1 MQGGVRGAGCW
12 VWAAWRA
19 SESLPEKGLTR
30 VCHWWLERDSRQG
43 WVQHMLP
50 WPKGSLRTNERRMPS
65 SGATLTSKLG
75 SICRSRSRCLCLHFS
90 FGFPSRFPSFCP
102 SYCCFGIFLH
112 SNHFKEAARLLQLP
126 CNSFCWLPIST
137 SEAQRK
143 EAATSAA
150 EREPASREKRQQQDK
165 PLKGYQ
171 DMTSSAPR
179 QIVKGWERETE
190 RERENELRCDADKHT
205 QMQLNSPHSQPRSG
219 SLGCCLSSVYK
230 SKLRPKLAR
239 MSRHEHVCAPANV
252 SWSRQGTA
260 IVEGDPNQR
269 IYKILEK

>member
-43 WVQHMLP
+43 WVQHMLS
-50 WPKGSLRTNERRMPS
+50 WPKGSLRTNGRRMPS

-150 EREPASREKRQQQDK
+150 EWEPASREKRQQQDK

-179 QIVKGWERETE
+179 QIGKGWERQID
-190 RERENELRCDADKHT
+190 REGRTSWGVMPTSIHRCSSTHLTPSPVLGLSAAAWAQFTNPNWDPNSRACPAMNTCVPQPTSAGRDKE
-205 QMQLNSPHSQPRSG
+205 QQLWKGALTSG
-219 SLGCCLSSVYK
+219 STK
-230 SKLRPKLAR
+230 S
-239 MSRHEHVCAPANV
+239 
-252 SWSRQGTA
+252 
-260 IVEGDPNQR
+260 
-269 IYKILEK
+269 

>member
-43 WVQHMLP
+43 WVQHMLS

-75 SICRSRSRCLCLHFS
+75 SICRSRCLCLHFS

-179 QIVKGWERETE
+179 QIGKGWERDRV
-190 RERENELRCDADKHT
+190 REENELRCDADKHT
-205 QMQLNSPHSQPRSG
+205 QMQLNSPHSRPGSG

-239 MSRHEHVCAPANV
+239 MSRHEHVCAPVSV

-260 IVEGDPNQR
+260 IVEGGPNQR

>member
-1 MQGGVRGAGCW
+1 
-12 VWAAWRA
+12 
-19 SESLPEKGLTR
+19 
-30 VCHWWLERDSRQG
+30 
-43 WVQHMLP
+43 MLS
-50 WPKGSLRTNERRMPS
+50 WPKGSLRTNGRRMPS

-179 QIVKGWERETE
+179 QIGKGWERQID
-190 RERENELRCDADKHT
+190 RERRTSWGVMPTSIHRCSSTHLTPGPVLGLSAAAWAQFTNPNWDPNSRACPAMNTCEPQPASAGRDKE
-205 QMQLNSPHSQPRSG
+205 QQLWKGTLTSG
-219 SLGCCLSSVYK
+219 STK
-230 SKLRPKLAR
+230 S
-239 MSRHEHVCAPANV
+239 
-252 SWSRQGTA
+252 
-260 IVEGDPNQR
+260 
-269 IYKILEK
+269 